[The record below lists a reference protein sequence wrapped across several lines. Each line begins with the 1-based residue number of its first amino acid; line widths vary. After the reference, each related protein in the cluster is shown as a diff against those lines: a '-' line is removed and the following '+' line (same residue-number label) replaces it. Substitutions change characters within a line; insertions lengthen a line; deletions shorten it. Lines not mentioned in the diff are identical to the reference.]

1 MFNML
6 IIGILF
12 SLSLLGAVILFK
24 FFKSSAIIK
33 NKQYQAGGAIAGFII
48 IFGVLYASYD
58 NIEKRKYNELKTEHE
73 QLKNDYHKLSE
84 TLSIRGKIDP
94 YRGENTRII
103 IATKEVNPDSFGKFQ
118 LQTPCIDI
126 KDGASLYIIREGK
139 KPFQQYLF
147 EGDNTNNLTININE

>member
-1 MFNML
+1 M
-6 IIGILF
+6 
-12 SLSLLGAVILFK
+12 
-24 FFKSSAIIK
+24 K
-33 NKQYQAGGAIAGFII
+33 N
-48 IFGVLYASYD
+48 
-58 NIEKRKYNELKTEHE
+58 N
-73 QLKNDYHKLSE
+73 YHKLAE

-147 EGDNTNNLTININE
+147 EGDNTNNLTIRINE